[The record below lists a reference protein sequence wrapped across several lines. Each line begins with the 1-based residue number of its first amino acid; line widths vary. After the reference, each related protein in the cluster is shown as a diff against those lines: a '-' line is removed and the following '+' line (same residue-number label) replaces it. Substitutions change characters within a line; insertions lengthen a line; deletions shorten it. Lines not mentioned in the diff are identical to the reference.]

1 MKEVWSSTYRKT
13 KRGLPF
19 GGELPMWGGGGGG
32 NLCRVFN
39 LKFCTFRKFSVLL
52 ASDMTWAAAGASRPL
67 RASSP
72 RTHRTLWAST
82 HWENLTPHGIEL
94 PELIL
99 QQKLQFYAF
108 IQSLLPSS
116 FDELF
121 LRNATLFGNLYF
133 MRNLNVFYVPGVRT
147 EFLRRFPFYSFPTAW
162 NFLSSEF
169 KEIAQ
174 KSIFKQSLKAKLL
187 DNLKDFQC
195 EKLFCN
201 SCSSL

>member
-1 MKEVWSSTYRKT
+1 MWSAFLCFPNYQRYKEFCS
-13 KRGLPF
+13 
-19 GGELPMWGGGGGG
+19 
-32 NLCRVFN
+32 NFN
-39 LKFCTFRKFSVLL
+39 VV
-52 ASDMTWAAAGASRPL
+52 
-67 RASSP
+67 
-72 RTHRTLWAST
+72 
-82 HWENLTPHGIEL
+82 L

-99 QQKLQFYAF
+99 H
-108 IQSLLPSS
+108 SLV
-116 FDELF
+116 DELF
-121 LRNATLFGNLYF
+121 VRSATLYGNLYF
-133 MRNLNVFYVPGVRT
+133 MRNLNDFYVPGVRT